1 MTAYNSLPEDV
12 ARLICG
18 SVEDLKCML
27 QHEDRIDLVER
38 SLAACRDGRDM
49 KTKQKML
56 EHHLAKLR
64 KATLST

>member
-18 SVEDLKCML
+18 SVEDLKSSL
-27 QHEDRIDLVER
+27 HHESNADLIER
-38 SLAACRDGRDM
+38 ALAAAHRLREG

-56 EHHLAKLR
+56 ERHLAKLR
-64 KATLST
+64 KAQTT